1 MSGSIWTFLFARILY
16 NVVMT
21 QYFILLAALLI
32 FCAVAVE
39 KMTSKIK
46 MPMLLGFIALG
57 LFIGNGSMSMIRYED
72 YSLTETI
79 CSCALI
85 IVMFYGGFGTS
96 WKEARPVA
104 VSAGLLASL
113 GVLATALL
121 TSAFCI
127 AVLGFP
133 PLTGLLIGALICSTD
148 AASVFSILRSRHLAL
163 KYHTDSLLEVE
174 SGSNDPMSYMLVL
187 IILTMMKGGMT
198 FENIVTMLV
207 AQIALGLLAGWLV
220 YYAAKVFLEKVELE
234 IAGVLTIF
242 VFACALASY
251 ASAAL
256 IGGNGYLAV
265 YMTGILMGNAK
276 LREKKELVHF
286 FDGLSALMQIVIFFI
301 LGLLAKPDLLLA
313 MLPMAFVIFLALS
326 LFARPAAVFAI
337 LGLKKAP
344 WQQSALVSFAGLR
357 GAASIVFAI
366 MAMAD
371 QAEFGLDVF
380 HLVFGIV
387 LFSITIQGTLLP
399 FAARKL
405 DMVNGEGNVLKTFND
420 YSEDGDLCF
429 CQVVLDQRT
438 PLHGHTI
445 ESLALPSGL
454 SVALVLRNRKPLVP
468 HGGLIL
474 HALDTLIVTGTKFE
488 SAGKLLDQER
498 IEAQDERIGR
508 ALMDLQG
515 DVHRIVC
522 IKREEGYVV
531 PDGTTILQEGD
542 MLIFLKS

>member
-234 IAGVLTIF
+234 IAGFLTIF

-313 MLPMAFVIFLALS
+313 MLPMAFVILS
-326 LFARPAAVFAI
+326 LI
-337 LGLKKAP
+337 H
-344 WQQSALVSFAGLR
+344 
-357 GAASIVFAI
+357 I
-366 MAMAD
+366 
-371 QAEFGLDVF
+371 
-380 HLVFGIV
+380 
-387 LFSITIQGTLLP
+387 
-399 FAARKL
+399 
-405 DMVNGEGNVLKTFND
+405 
-420 YSEDGDLCF
+420 
-429 CQVVLDQRT
+429 
-438 PLHGHTI
+438 
-445 ESLALPSGL
+445 
-454 SVALVLRNRKPLVP
+454 
-468 HGGLIL
+468 
-474 HALDTLIVTGTKFE
+474 
-488 SAGKLLDQER
+488 
-498 IEAQDERIGR
+498 
-508 ALMDLQG
+508 
-515 DVHRIVC
+515 
-522 IKREEGYVV
+522 
-531 PDGTTILQEGD
+531 
-542 MLIFLKS
+542 